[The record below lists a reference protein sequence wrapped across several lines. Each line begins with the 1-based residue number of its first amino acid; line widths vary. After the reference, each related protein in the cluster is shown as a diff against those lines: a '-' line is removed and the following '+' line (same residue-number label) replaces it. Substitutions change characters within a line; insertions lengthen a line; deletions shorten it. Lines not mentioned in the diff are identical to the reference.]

1 MDTEWKN
8 ANHWGMNMAMSLLQ
22 IDEQSKSVI
31 YDPQYNY
38 QYNKYVDELK
48 P

>member
-1 MDTEWKN
+1 
-8 ANHWGMNMAMSLLQ
+8 MNMAMSLLQ
-22 IDEQSKSVI
+22 IVERSKRMI